1 MTLAPKPSVVGEGR
15 SQLPVL
21 IPPNLTPPHL
31 WCRFDD
37 RNDTGSAHPSRCR
50 ALVVEEFTI
59 QIMHLVAVTAV
70 LHLALADK
78 RTLLD

>member
-1 MTLAPKPSVVGEGR
+1 
-15 SQLPVL
+15 VL
-21 IPPNLTPPHL
+21 IPPNLTPPHP

-37 RNDTGSAHPSRCR
+37 RYDTGSDELSRCR

-70 LHLALADK
+70 LHVALADK
-78 RTLLD
+78 RTVVD